1 MFMSNSSSLLKTAIA
16 WIIAAAVAIF
26 AFKIL
31 IAIVA
36 GLIQTLFAIVL
47 LVVVVLAVVWAVRH
61 L

>member
-47 LVVVVLAVVWAVRH
+47 LVAVVLAVVWAVRH